1 VSTEIKNKKASFE
14 YHLIDKFVAGI
25 QLTGT
30 EVKSIRNGK
39 ASIVEAYCRFQGDEL
54 FVVNMYIA
62 EYDNRGYANHE
73 PRRDRK
79 LLLNRT
85 ELNKLK
91 RKIKDI
97 GLTIIPTSLFF
108 SEKGIAKLEIH
119 LAKGKKVH
127 DKRDDLKTKDLKR
140 ESDRGRE

>member
-1 VSTEIKNKKASFE
+1 MNPEIKNKKASFAF
-14 YHLIDKFVAGI
+14 HLTDRFVAGI

-39 ASIVEAYCRFQGDEL
+39 ASITEAYCRFKGDEL
-54 FVVNMYIA
+54 FVLNMYIA
-62 EYDNRGYANHE
+62 EYDNGGYANHQ
-73 PRRDRK
+73 PRRERK
-79 LLLNRT
+79 LLLQRH

-97 GLTIIPTSLFF
+97 GLAIVPTLLFF
-108 SEKGIAKLEIH
+108 NEKGLAKVEIY

-127 DKRDDLKTKDLKR
+127 DKREDLKTKDMKR
-140 ESDRGRE
+140 ERERGRD